1 MKYISFIFL
10 SLFTFLQPVVYS
22 QITMNAVPT
31 TKGCAPLTVT
41 FSQTNTLS
49 SVTSIRWS
57 FGDGTS
63 STDNAPTHTYNQGGS
78 YTVKVFL
85 NGTDSLIKIN
95 FVNVFKP
102 QASIEY
108 RDTITGS
115 PLIIALQAM
124 AHNENSHTTMPYTY
138 SWEINSLAAGT
149 ERIVTHTF
157 DSIGTYNSS
166 VIVTDT
172 LGCKD
177 TATFVIQLIEKLKI
191 PNVFSPNNDN
201 INDLFLVSSNERYFL
216 NFQLFTRTGQLVYK
230 TKAKTIEWDGKM
242 DTGEDLPTGIYF
254 YIIDAEGSNPPLKE
268 KGFLYIYR

>member
-1 MKYISFIFL
+1 
-10 SLFTFLQPVVYS
+10 
-22 QITMNAVPT
+22 MNAVPT
-31 TKGCAPLTVT
+31 NKGCAPLTVT

-63 STDNAPTHTYNQGGS
+63 STDNAPTHTYNQGGA
-78 YTVKVFL
+78 YNVKVVL
-85 NGTDSLIKIN
+85 NGIDSLVKIN
-95 FVNVFKP
+95 YITAYKP
-102 QASIEY
+102 QANIEY

-115 PLIIALQAM
+115 PLIIALQAVV
-124 AHNENSHTTMPYTY
+124 HNENSPTTMPYTY
-138 SWEINSLAAGT
+138 SWEIDGTAADSD
-149 ERIVTHTF
+149 RITTHTF

-177 TATFVIQLIEKLKI
+177 TATFVIQLIEKLKV

-201 INDLFLVSSNERYFL
+201 INDLFLVSANERYFL
-216 NFQLFTRTGQLVYK
+216 NFQLFTRTGLLVYK
-230 TKAKTIEWDGKM
+230 TRSKSIEWDGKL
-242 DTGEDLPTGIYF
+242 DTGEDLPSGIYF
-254 YIIDAEGSNPPLKE
+254 YIIEAEGSNPPLKE